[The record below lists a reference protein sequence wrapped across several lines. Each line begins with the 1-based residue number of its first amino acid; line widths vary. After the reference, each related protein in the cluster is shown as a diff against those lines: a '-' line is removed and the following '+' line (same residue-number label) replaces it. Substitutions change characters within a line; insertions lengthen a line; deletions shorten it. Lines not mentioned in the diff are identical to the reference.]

1 MFKNSTFW
9 HQKDRDFSLSS
20 GVYTMSELD
29 ASNDTERSNKIE
41 ILISPQKLLALIH
54 MTLDLVSIIV
64 PKIKI
69 GVFYP

>member
-1 MFKNSTFW
+1 
-9 HQKDRDFSLSS
+9 
-20 GVYTMSELD
+20 MSELD

-41 ILISPQKLLALIH
+41 ILISTPKTALIH

-69 GVFYP
+69 GVFYPKRATKLSHLLIEILKE